1 MAKLVDTSVTGKAL
15 YSLFNI
21 KINSRFLS
29 TTRGLFKLRLLI
41 NPIYSPK
48 IPMKNNCTEEN
59 KNNPTMI
66 ARYSYGKKIPKQKL
80 QNQSHQ
86 TNQKTQ

>member
-1 MAKLVDTSVTGKAL
+1 
-15 YSLFNI
+15 
-21 KINSRFLS
+21 
-29 TTRGLFKLRLLI
+29 
-41 NPIYSPK
+41 
-48 IPMKNNCTEEN
+48 MKNNCTEEN

-66 ARYSYGKKIPKQKL
+66 APYSYGKKIPKQKL